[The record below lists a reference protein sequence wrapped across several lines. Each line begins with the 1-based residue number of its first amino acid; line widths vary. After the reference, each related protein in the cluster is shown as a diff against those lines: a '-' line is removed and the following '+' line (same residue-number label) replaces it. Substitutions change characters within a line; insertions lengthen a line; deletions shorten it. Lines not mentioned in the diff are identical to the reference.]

1 MVPASRSATL
11 TERWTFAEEYCP
23 SLQLCRHQNS
33 FTTSMEPS
41 GRAEEASFTKRVR
54 RHSLTVSA
62 SSSEKPVFSASWTLM
77 EPLISYR
84 PKRTKCFM
92 PMVSEARFSPFS
104 FFSPFTL
111 LVIWRDSIST
121 GDRLDA

>member
-23 SLQLCRHQNS
+23 SLQLWRHQNS

-84 PKRTKCFM
+84 PKRTKCFRY
-92 PMVSEARFSPFS
+92 PAYTR
-104 FFSPFTL
+104 
-111 LVIWRDSIST
+111 WCRNC
-121 GDRLDA
+121 RLPQGRRAEKREEKAA